1 MNQGHQRCHYDTLGV
16 SRNASNEEV
25 KTAFRKLSLK
35 THPDLAGAGVCAESF
50 KKIAEAASVL
60 TNPKLRQAYD
70 QKISAR
76 ATLNHFRR
84 SPLHD
89 TTSSTFRDQQPRGY
103 TAILVNLFRPR
114 NLILGPIA
122 FFATVSAIQYSLGI
136 ENKKNQ
142 RDDSSLVQVWMN
154 PETGRYE
161 TPAPWDPVYQKLQPK
176 LVYIPKNEVHLRKQ

>member
-1 MNQGHQRCHYDTLGV
+1 MSQGHERCHYNTLGV

-35 THPDLAGAGVCAESF
+35 THPDLAGAGACPERF
-50 KKIAEAASVL
+50 KKIAGAASVL

-70 QKISAR
+70 QTIATR
-76 ATLNHFRR
+76 AAFNQFRR

-89 TTSSTFRDQQPRGY
+89 TASSTFRHQQLRGY

-122 FFATVSAIQYSLGI
+122 FFATVSAIQYALGI
-136 ENKKNQ
+136 ENKRNQ
-142 RDDSSLVQVWMN
+142 RDESLVQVWMN

-161 TPAPWDPVYQKLQPK
+161 TPAPWDPLYQKLQPK

>member
-1 MNQGHQRCHYDTLGV
+1 MSQGRQGCHYDTLGV
-16 SRNASNEEV
+16 SRSASNEEV

-35 THPDLAGAGVCAESF
+35 THPDLAGAGVCPERF

-70 QKISAR
+70 QTIATR
-76 ATLNHFRR
+76 ASLNHFRW

-89 TTSSTFRDQQPRGY
+89 TTNSTFRNQQPRGY

-122 FFATVSAIQYSLGI
+122 FFATVSAIQYALGI
-136 ENKKNQ
+136 EKKKHL
-142 RDDSSLVQVWMN
+142 RDDSLVQVWMN